1 MEEDMT
7 NGNKRS
13 RYNMT
18 MDEEVHN
25 KTRQRGSR
33 YNITLDEEEEVHNK
47 TRQKGSRYNITL
59 DEEEVHNKTRQ
70 KGSRYNMTLDEEE
83 VHNKTRQKG
92 SRYNMTLDEDEVHNK
107 TRQKVSRYN
116 ITIEDEKIKTKA
128 VKQDELKEKLT
139 SLIIT
144 HTEEKLWF
152 ETRNTCDSPPLIQ
165 TKLSEKD
172 PSLLCQ
178 QQNTIEELCFCI
190 GGQKSKKYKMFCGFC
205 EAAFIPNSA
214 KKTTGP
220 DMKAANTSTIL
231 KNIIKKAKQRIE
243 NLNKEWSFLDAN
255 EGMQTTHNSP
265 FKTIISI
272 DCWKAGRR
280 MEHIPRLKV

>member
-33 YNITLDEEEEVHNK
+33 YNITLDEEEVHNK
-47 TRQKGSRYNITL
+47 TRQRGSKYNITL
-59 DEEEVHNKTRQ
+59 DEEEEVHNKTRQ
-70 KGSRYNMTLDEEE
+70 KGSRYNMTMDEDEE
-83 VHNKTRQKG
+83 VNNKTRQKG
-92 SRYNMTLDEDEVHNK
+92 SRYNMTM
-107 TRQKVSRYN
+107 
-116 ITIEDEKIKTKA
+116 DEKIKTKA

-152 ETRNTCDSPPLIQ
+152 ETKNTCDSPPLIQ

-214 KKTTGP
+214 KKTTDS

-231 KNIIKKAKQRIE
+231 KDIIKKAKQRIE

-255 EGMQTTHNSP
+255 EGMQTTHKSP
-265 FKTIISI
+265 FKNIISI
-272 DCWKAGRR
+272 DCWKVGRR